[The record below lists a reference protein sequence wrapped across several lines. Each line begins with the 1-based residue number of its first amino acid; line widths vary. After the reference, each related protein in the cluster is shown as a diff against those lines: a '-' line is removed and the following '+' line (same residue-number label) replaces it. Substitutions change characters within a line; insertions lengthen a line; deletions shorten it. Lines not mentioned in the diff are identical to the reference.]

1 MYDVP
6 TGVELN
12 LVQLGIV
19 SFWTLAVD
27 RAQGFAGA
35 RIHQQ
40 KDGVF
45 RPQQKGGL
53 FCDDAYNFRHIA
65 LGVQNSGQID

>member
-1 MYDVP
+1 
-6 TGVELN
+6 VELN

-19 SFWTLAVD
+19 SFGLWRLTV
-27 RAQGFAGA
+27 RRGFAGA

-53 FCDDAYNFRHIA
+53 FCDDAYNFPPHRF
-65 LGVQNSGQID
+65 GRSKQGQID